1 LLRQFSELKKGRYS
15 RPSDIPAHLPRSLYL
30 LQGTY
35 KMTFEQRVA
44 LMKPLSAT
52 EIEVLQNFAD
62 GLGTAEI
69 AASRSTRAQVIKNYT
84 YRACQKLG
92 ADNRAHLIAV
102 AFRAGIIK

>member
-1 LLRQFSELKKGRYS
+1 MNL
-15 RPSDIPAHLPRSLYL
+15 
-30 LQGTY
+30 
-35 KMTFEQRVA
+35 EQRVA

-52 EIEVLQNFAD
+52 EIEVLQHLAD

-69 AASRSTRAQVIKNYT
+69 AASRSTSAQVIKNYT

>member
-1 LLRQFSELKKGRYS
+1 
-15 RPSDIPAHLPRSLYL
+15 
-30 LQGTY
+30 
-35 KMTFEQRVA
+35 MTFEQRVA

-52 EIEVLQNFAD
+52 EIEVLQNLAD

-69 AASRSTRAQVIKNYT
+69 AASRRTTAQVIKNCT

>member
-1 LLRQFSELKKGRYS
+1 
-15 RPSDIPAHLPRSLYL
+15 
-30 LQGTY
+30 
-35 KMTFEQRVA
+35 MA
-44 LMKPLSAT
+44 LCQPLNAT
-52 EIEVLQNFAD
+52 EIEALQHLAD

-69 AASRSTRAQVIKNYT
+69 AAAAAQRQVIKSYT

>member
-1 LLRQFSELKKGRYS
+1 V
-15 RPSDIPAHLPRSLYL
+15 
-30 LQGTY
+30 
-35 KMTFEQRVA
+35 TFEQRVA
-44 LMKPLSAT
+44 LMKPVSAT

-69 AASRSTRAQVIKNYT
+69 AASRRTTSQVIKNYT

-102 AFRAGIIK
+102 AFRAGLIK

>member
-1 LLRQFSELKKGRYS
+1 VARRIRKVTNVYERK
-15 RPSDIPAHLPRSLYL
+15 ALY
-30 LQGTY
+30 
-35 KMTFEQRVA
+35 
-44 LMKPLSAT
+44 KPLNVN
-52 EIEVLQNFAD
+52 EIEIMQHLAH

-69 AASRSTRAQVIKNYT
+69 AASRSTTAQVIKTYR